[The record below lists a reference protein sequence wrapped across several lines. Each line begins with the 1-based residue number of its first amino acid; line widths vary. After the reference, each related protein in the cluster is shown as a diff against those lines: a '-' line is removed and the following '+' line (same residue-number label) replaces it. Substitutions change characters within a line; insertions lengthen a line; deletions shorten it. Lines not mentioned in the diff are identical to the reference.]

1 MSEDNGQPRVYYRVR
16 GWADQFENNQSR
28 ALKFLQWVVLH
39 NQLGTDAYAELLDH
53 PNGAAHYGVWASC
66 LQLAACCN
74 PRGTLLKEGGVPH
87 TKPSVARVCRIPA
100 DICYEAIDRLV
111 KIGWL
116 EELAVTEHMPLGVEQ
131 KRAKF
136 QQTTAIAQHD
146 AVTSRAREKGREGN
160 GILPPQPPSAEG
172 GGPSYLTRSEKKR
185 LEAERQTRI
194 REEADALSA
203 ARRKQ
208 VS

>member
-1 MSEDNGQPRVYYRVR
+1 MSEDNGQARVYYRVR
-16 GWADQFENNQSR
+16 SWADQFENNQSR

-53 PNGAAHYGVWASC
+53 PHGAAHYGVWASC

-87 TKPSVARVCRIPA
+87 TKASVARVCRIPA

-131 KRAKF
+131 RRAKF
-136 QQTTAIAQHD
+136 PQETATVQHD

-160 GILPPQPPSAEG
+160 GRTPPLPPSAEG
-172 GGPSYLTRSEKKR
+172 GANSSHPPEPRPRPPRGMTKAEKLTAEIYKR
-185 LEAERQTRI
+185 HKEGTL
-194 REEADALSA
+194 
-203 ARRKQ
+203 
-208 VS
+208 